1 LNELRDA
8 QQDTA
13 GHRTRIKRDLGEIMA
28 YIKKPLTAR
37 LMTCSAWALLA
48 LPLAA
53 QDRQLPQVQ
62 PQGNS
67 FTRLF
72 LSDYTTPAV
81 RTIEVRG
88 ESLLNSMIKDG
99 KLQISGEDAVQL
111 ALANNVDI
119 NVLRYVPYLSL
130 WGIESGKAV
139 LNPTIQFSPGINRIV
154 TPATSALQGGA
165 AVLNLSN
172 LYSVNVHKPFE
183 PGLDLDFN
191 FSATRART
199 NSFFSSLNPSVTS
212 MWSFGVTQHLLQG
225 YGKISRARFLQVARN
240 NYNQSLE
247 NFSSGLIAIVS
258 NVLNTYWNLVF
269 NDEDI
274 KVKEASLKL
283 AQVTLDQAKIQEE
296 VGTMAPLDV
305 LQAQAQVASVNQQL
319 VVSRFNRKI
328 TENQLKKLISSRT
341 DPALIDATIVPTSRP
356 LPPPPPPASVTAAID
371 RALEIQPEIKA
382 QLVTQANNK
391 IQVDYSRNQL
401 RPVLDFTASYSQN
414 GLGGNKIVLDFSK
427 GFADVSSTPGP
438 TGGLL
443 DSLSSL
449 FSGSNIGYAMGFS
462 LKVPIGNDQA
472 RVNYAQAQITYNQ
485 GEENL
490 HALRQQIALQV
501 RQAYDSIEMNRAS
514 VEAAQVAAD
523 YEEKRLQGEQD
534 KYSLGAGTTFLVL
547 QAQRDLQNAES
558 VLLQAKI
565 AWIQSR
571 IALDQAIGDTLAN
584 HNIVLDDALSL
595 PKK

>member
-1 LNELRDA
+1 MP
-8 QQDTA
+8 
-13 GHRTRIKRDLGEIMA
+13 HIKNS
-28 YIKKPLTAR
+28 LTAK
-37 LMTCSAWALLA
+37 LMAWSAWALLV

-53 QDRQLPQVQ
+53 QNGQLQ
-62 PQGNS
+62 PPGNS

-72 LSDYTTPAV
+72 LSDYTAPAV
-81 RTIEVRG
+81 HPIEVRG
-88 ESLLNSMIKDG
+88 ESLLTSMIKDG
-99 KLQISGEDAVQL
+99 KLEISSEDAVQL

-119 NVLRYVPYLSL
+119 NVQRYVPYLSL
-130 WGIESGKAV
+130 WGIEGGKAV
-139 LNPTIQFSPGINRIV
+139 LNPTVQFAPGINRMV

-165 AVLNLSN
+165 SVLSLSN

-183 PGLDLDFN
+183 SGMDLDFN

-199 NSFFSSLNPSVTS
+199 NSFFSSLNPSITS
-212 MWSFGVTQHLLQG
+212 SWSFGVTQHLLQS
-225 YGKISRARFLQVARN
+225 YGRLSRARFLQVARN
-240 NYNQSLE
+240 NYNQSLD
-247 NFSSGLIAIVS
+247 NFSASLIAIVS

-274 KVKEASLKL
+274 KVKESSLNL
-283 AQVTLDQAKIQEE
+283 AQITLDQTKIQEE

-328 TENQLKKLISSRT
+328 TEDQLKKLISSRT
-341 DPALIDATIVPTSRP
+341 DPTLIDATIVPTSQP
-356 LPPPPPPASVTAAID
+356 SPPPPPPTNAADTIR
-371 RALEIQPEIKA
+371 RALEIRPEIKA
-382 QLVTQANNK
+382 QLVVQANNK
-391 IQVDYSRNQL
+391 IQVDYSKNQL
-401 RPVLDFTASYSQN
+401 RPLLDFTASYSQN
-414 GLGGNKIVLDFSK
+414 GLGGVTIQRDYSQTFINPPIVGIF
-427 GFADVSSTPGP
+427 P
-438 TGGLL
+438 GGLL

-449 FSGSNIGYAMGFS
+449 FSGSNIGYTMGFN

-485 GEENL
+485 GEETL
-490 HALRQQIALQV
+490 RSLRQQIILQV
-501 RQAYDSIEMNRAS
+501 RQAYDSLDMNRAS
-514 VEAAQVAAD
+514 VEAAQVAVD

-534 KYSLGAGTTFLVL
+534 KYAAGASTTFLVL
-547 QAQRDLQNAES
+547 QAQRDLQNAQS

-571 IALDQAIGDTLAN
+571 IALDQAIGDLLTN
-584 HNIVLDDALSL
+584 HNIVLDDALHL

>member
-1 LNELRDA
+1 
-8 QQDTA
+8 
-13 GHRTRIKRDLGEIMA
+13 MA
-28 YIKKPLTAR
+28 YIKNSLTFR
-37 LMTCSAWALLA
+37 LMAWSAWALIA

-53 QDRQLPQVQ
+53 QDRQSLRLQ

-72 LSDYTTPAV
+72 LNDYKIPAV
-81 RTIEVRG
+81 RPIEVHG

-99 KLQISGEDAVQL
+99 KLEISSEDAVQL

-139 LNPTIQFSPGINRIV
+139 LNPTVQFNPGISRMV
-154 TPATSALQGGA
+154 TPASSALQGGA
-165 AVLNLSN
+165 SVLNLSN

-212 MWSFGVTQHLLQG
+212 TWGFGVTQHLLQG
-225 YGKISRARFLQVARN
+225 YGRISRARFLEVARN

-247 NFSSGLIAIVS
+247 NFSSSLMAIVS

-305 LQAQAQVASVNQQL
+305 LQAQAQAASVNQQL

-328 TENQLKKLISSRT
+328 TEDQLKKLISSRT
-341 DPALIDATIVPTSRP
+341 DPALIDATITPTSQP
-356 LPPPPPPASVTAAID
+356 LPPPAPPANVAAAIQ
-371 RALEIQPEIKA
+371 RALEIRPEIKA
-382 QLVTQANNK
+382 QLVAQANNK
-391 IQVDYSRNQL
+391 IQVDYSKNQL
-401 RPVLDFTASYSQN
+401 RPLLDFTASYSQN
-414 GLGGNKIVLDFSK
+414 GLGGVTIDRDYSK
-427 GFADVSSTPGP
+427 GFINAPIVGIIP
-438 TGGLL
+438 GGLL

-449 FSGSNIGYAMGFS
+449 FSGSNIGYAMAFN

-472 RVNYAQAQITYNQ
+472 RVSYAQAQIAYNQ
-485 GEENL
+485 GEETL
-490 HALRQQIALQV
+490 RSLRQQIILQV
-501 RQAYDSIEMNRAS
+501 RQAYDSMDMNRAS
-514 VEAAQVAAD
+514 VEAAQVAVD
-523 YEEKRLQGEQD
+523 YEAKRLQGEQD
-534 KYSLGAGTTFLVL
+534 KYSAGASTTFLVL
-547 QAQRDLQNAES
+547 QAQRDLQNAQS

-571 IALDQAIGDTLAN
+571 IALDQAVGDTLAN
-584 HNIVLDDALSL
+584 HNIVLDDALRL